1 MRLMFLTSSLAYGG
15 AEHHAITLANR
26 LAERGHECHTGWV
39 KPESSQLSRLRLST
53 DGSVF
58 CLDAAHYLDLRALRR
73 LAAVLAR
80 VRPAVLVAA
89 NPYALMYA
97 SLARRISGERVP
109 LVVVYHSTRSPGVK
123 EQAQL
128 AAYRPCM
135 WAAEGAVFV
144 CEYQRRYCLRRGLR
158 SRRNTVIPNG
168 VDVERYRDA
177 ATPAERRSLRAA
189 LGYTDADYVLGVAG
203 GLRPEKNQAQ
213 LLEAA
218 ARLRQRG
225 LPVKTLFIGDGAT
238 RAALEARAEALGLA
252 AHVTITG
259 FQEDIRPYITAC
271 DVICVCSL
279 TEALSLAA
287 IEAMAMSRPLVHS
300 QVGGAGELIDPGH
313 NGLLFPARNT
323 DALVECLLLLADG
336 ATRSMLGRAAR
347 QTIESKFSEARMVD
361 RYEELL
367 MEVSQCAH
375 RMDGYVARV

>member
-1 MRLMFLTSSLAYGG
+1 MRLMFLTGSLAYGG

-26 LAERGHECHTGWV
+26 LAERGHECHAGWV
-39 KPESSQLSRLRLST
+39 KPESAQLARLRLSGA
-53 DGSVF
+53 GSVF
-58 CLDAAHYLDLRALRR
+58 CLDAACYLDLRALRR

-80 VRPAVLVAA
+80 VRPGALIAA

-97 SLARRISGERVP
+97 SLARQLSGQRVP
-109 LVVVYHSTRSPGVK
+109 LVVIYHSTRSPGIK

-128 AAYRPCM
+128 AAYRLCM
-135 WAAEGAVFV
+135 WAAERAVFV

-168 VDVERYRDA
+168 VDVERFCDA
-177 ATPAERRSLRAA
+177 ATPGERRSLRAA

-203 GLRPEKNQAQ
+203 GLRPEKNQTQ

-225 LPVKTLFIGDGAT
+225 LPAKTLFIGDGAT
-238 RAALEARAEALGLA
+238 RAALEQRAEALGIA
-252 AHVTITG
+252 AHVRITG

-287 IEAMAMSRPLVHS
+287 IEAMAMSRPLIHS
-300 QVGGAGELIDPGH
+300 QVGGVGELIEPGR

-323 DALVECLLLLADG
+323 QALVECLLLLADG
-336 ATRSMLGRAAR
+336 ATRTTLGRAAR
-347 QTIESKFSEARMVD
+347 QTIESSFSEGRMVD
-361 RYEELL
+361 RYEQLL
-367 MEVSQCAH
+367 MEVS
-375 RMDGYVARV
+375 R